1 MDDVGGNIENVI
13 FRKVKSSQIV
23 FHTPKELSDA
33 AMKLVPS
40 IITVQLP
47 RWDEI
52 VDPESIHQAPSIPKT
67 LSIHKFVQQINDRE
81 DCTIDFFQTA
91 VDQEAFHT
99 QWYNKASD
107 VVCGHERTNKSD
119 NELFCIN
126 MYRITQERFSYPR
139 LPNLPLFF
147 PFLVSDGMN
156 INS

>member
-1 MDDVGGNIENVI
+1 MDDVGENIENVI

-47 RWDEI
+47 RRDEI

-119 NELFCIN
+119 NECSTCGEWYTEDRSEWLQCPIWEQWFHEQCF
-126 MYRITQERFSYPR
+126 Y
-139 LPNLPLFF
+139 
-147 PFLVSDGMN
+147 V
-156 INS
+156 